1 MTCHNPSVG
10 ERSERFMS
18 KPALILTIALAFQLT
33 HCATAVAH
41 EKWFQQGQPTDWS
54 QVLEAPRLAAI
65 GAVIVVTLIAAWAW
79 GLRGKRDLLPGPEA
93 FGATPSG
100 RSRFYAW
107 VPAIL
112 ALHVAVPLLVYGLEG
127 KFFSPNN
134 VLPGTTMYALGLMQA
149 TAALS
154 FFYGGMTRVGA
165 IILAAAWL
173 RGVFV
178 FGLESMMENA
188 HYLGFAMFFFLAGRG
203 PFSIDRLL
211 FPRLE
216 PRDQLKVWALPL
228 FRVGIGI
235 ALVTVAFTEK
245 LANLPLALAFLQAY
259 PLNFTPALGLPLSDE
274 FFVLCAG
281 SVELLVGL
289 FILFGLFPR
298 TIIVIAWLP
307 FNLTLTIFDWVE
319 LVGHL
324 PFYGALAVLLIWTPS
339 DEDQRLWLQ
348 GMNE

>member
-1 MTCHNPSVG
+1 M
-10 ERSERFMS
+10 R
-18 KPALILTIALAFQLT
+18 KPAVILTLALAFQLT

-41 EKWFQQGQPTDWS
+41 EKWFHQGQPTDWS
-54 QVLEAPRLAAI
+54 ELLEARRLAAI
-65 GAVIVVTLIAAWAW
+65 SAVIVVTLIAAFAW
-79 GLRGKRDLLPGPEA
+79 RIRRKRDLLPGPEA
-93 FGATPSG
+93 FGATPAG

-127 KFFSPNN
+127 KLFSPNN
-134 VLPGTTMYALGLMQA
+134 VLPGSTMYMLGLLQV

-154 FFYGGMTRVGA
+154 LFYGGMTRIGA
-165 IILAAAWL
+165 IILATAWL

-178 FGLESMMENA
+178 FGLEAMLENA
-188 HYLGFAMFFFLAGRG
+188 HYFGFALFFFLAGRG

-211 FPRLE
+211 FPRLG
-216 PRDQLKVWALPL
+216 PSDKLKVWALPV
-228 FRVGIGI
+228 FRVCIGI
-235 ALVTVAFTEK
+235 ALITVAFSEK
-245 LANLPLALAFLQAY
+245 LANLPLALAFLKEH
-259 PLNFTPALGLPLSDE
+259 PLNFTPTLGIPMSDE
-274 FFVLCAG
+274 LFVLCAG

-289 FILFGLFPR
+289 FIMFGLFPR

-348 GMNE
+348 GLNE